1 MIEFP
6 KDGKPSDAMV
16 LTAADVL
23 RSCLANALGAEQ
35 VCDYDAL
42 HISVRSW
49 LNEVAELMLD
59 RSVGK
64 YLEEG
69 ACLQLTRK
77 LGRVPP
83 PSPGPPSEW

>member
-6 KDGKPSDAMV
+6 KDGKPTDAMV

-42 HISVRSW
+42 HITVRAA
-49 LNEVAELMLD
+49 LNEVAEKMLAQA
-59 RSVGK
+59 VGK

-69 ACLQLTRK
+69 ALLQLTRK
-77 LGRVPP
+77 LGRISPP
-83 PSPGPPSEW
+83 PPAAGTWP